1 MSMKPLTFWNKLG
14 YGAGALTE
22 NNVQNV
28 VNIMLPLIM
37 FNYMGVSPILLGYVF
52 AISRLWDTITDPLMG
67 YLSDRTRS
75 RFGRRKPYILIG
87 AVLSAFSFWLIWMFP
102 EGKSQMWYFWY
113 LTATCLLYYTSTTL
127 FCVPYISMGYELSS
141 DYNER
146 TRLMGYRSLFVNC
159 GAFILPWM
167 YWFTERSWFDNPLQ
181 GMRYLSVISGVIFIL
196 FALGPLLLTP
206 THPSDREEER
216 PTPGNS
222 APCERV
228 GLMDIFT
235 AFRVKPF
242 MILVAVLGLSVFGLF
257 LVLSFGLNLLIYY
270 GCGGDKEFASRLSG
284 IGGLVS
290 AGSCIAAIPLVNFV
304 AKKIGKSRALMVFLL
319 LGALGNLSIL
329 VLITPEMPYLS
340 IIQPILGAVGVSA
353 MWILISAMVSDSCD
367 YDELY
372 NHRRREGIF
381 GAIISWTCKLGYVL
395 CSIGGGYFLVWS
407 GFELELGGEQL
418 PETFLNMRLMMSCI
432 PATGLILA
440 AGMLFFYPLSRE
452 RMAQIKEALEKR
464 KIETRKNEIN

>member
-1 MSMKPLTFWNKLG
+1 MKPLTFWNKLG
-14 YGAGALTE
+14 YGAGAFTE
-22 NNVQNV
+22 NNVQNA
-28 VNIMLPLIM
+28 VNMMLPLIM
-37 FNYMGVSPILLGYVF
+37 FNYMGVSPILLGYAF
-52 AISRLWDTITDPLMG
+52 AIARLWDTVTDPLMG

-102 EGKSQMWYFWY
+102 EGKSEMWYFWY

-146 TRLMGYRSLFVNC
+146 TRLMSYRSLFVNC

-181 GMRYLSVISGVIFIL
+181 GMRYLSVISGATFIL

-206 THPSDREEER
+206 NDPGRREE
-216 PTPGNS
+216 TPCAGTGEEQKS
-222 APCERV
+222 KV
-228 GLMDIFT
+228 GIVDIFT
-235 AFRVKPF
+235 AFKVKPF
-242 MILVAVLGLSVFGLF
+242 LILVIVLGLSVFGLF
-257 LVLSFGLNLLIYY
+257 LVMSFGLNLLIYY
-270 GCGGDKEFASRLSG
+270 GCGGDKEFASQLSG
-284 IGGLVS
+284 IGGLIS

-304 AKKIGKSRALMVFLL
+304 ANKIGKSRALMAFLL

-340 IIQPILGAVGVSA
+340 IIQPIFGAVGISA

-372 NHRRREGIF
+372 NHLRREGIF

-395 CSIGGGYFLVWS
+395 CSICSGYFLVWS
-407 GFELELGGEQL
+407 GFELDLGGGQL
-418 PETFLNMRLMMSCI
+418 PGTFLNMRLMMSCI
-432 PATGLILA
+432 PAAGLILA

-452 RMAQIKEALEKR
+452 RMARIKNELEKR
-464 KIETRKNEIN
+464 KTEMQKNEAV

>member
-1 MSMKPLTFWNKLG
+1 MKMKPLTFWNKIG

-28 VNIMLPLIM
+28 VNSMLPLIM
-37 FNYMGVSPILLGYVF
+37 FNYMGMSPILIGYVF

-75 RFGRRKPYILIG
+75 RLGRRKPYILIG
-87 AVLSAFSFWLIWMFP
+87 AVMSALTFCLIWMFP

-146 TRLMGYRSLFVNC
+146 TRLMGYRSFFVNC

-181 GMRYLSVISGVIFIL
+181 GMRCLSVISGIIFIL

-206 THPSDREEER
+206 TVSSLPEDVRQRERKKSYER
-216 PTPGNS
+216 S
-222 APCERV
+222 S
-228 GLMDIFT
+228 LLDILT

-242 MILVAVLGLSVFGLF
+242 LLLVIVLALSVFGLF

-270 GCGGDKEFASRLSG
+270 GCGGDKEFASRLTG
-284 IGGLVS
+284 IRGLVS
-290 AGSCIAAIPLVNFV
+290 AGSCIVAIPIVNF
-304 AKKIGKSRALMVFLL
+304 ASKKLGKSRALSLFLL

-340 IIQPILGAVGVSA
+340 IFQPILGAVGISA
-353 MWILISAMVSDSCD
+353 MWMLISAMVSDSCD

-395 CSIGGGYFLVWS
+395 CSIGNGYFLIWS
-407 GFELELGGEQL
+407 GFELERGGNQL
-418 PETFLNMRLMMSCI
+418 PGAFWNMRLMASCI
-432 PATGLILA
+432 PATGLVLA
-440 AGMLFFYPLSRE
+440 AGMLFFYPLSKK
-452 RMAQIKEALEKR
+452 RMLEIKDELEKR
-464 KIETRKNEIN
+464 KTDISQNEID

>member
-1 MSMKPLTFWNKLG
+1 MKPLTFWNKIG

-52 AISRLWDTITDPLMG
+52 AIARLWDTVTDPLMG

-75 RFGRRKPYILIG
+75 RFGKRKPYILIG
-87 AVLSAFSFWLIWMFP
+87 AVMSAFSFWLIWMFP
-102 EGKSQMWYFWY
+102 EGKSQIWYFWY
-113 LTATCLLYYTSTTL
+113 LTATSLLFYTSTTL

-146 TRLMGYRSLFVNC
+146 TRVMGYRSFFVNC

-167 YWFTERSWFDNPLQ
+167 YWFTERSWFDTPLQ
-181 GMRYLSVISGVIFIL
+181 GMRCLSVISGVIFIL

-206 THPSDREEER
+206 TVSSRKEDMERRGERERYER
-216 PTPGNS
+216 IG
-222 APCERV
+222 V
-228 GLMDIFT
+228 MDIFT

-242 MILVAVLGLSVFGLF
+242 LILVVVLALSVFGLF

-270 GCGGDKEFASRLSG
+270 GCGGDKEFASRLAG

-290 AGSCIAAIPLVNFV
+290 AGSCIAAIPVVNFV
-304 AKKIGKSRALMVFLL
+304 SKKLGKSRALMLFLL

-329 VLITPEMPYLS
+329 VLITPAMPYLS
-340 IIQPILGAVGVSA
+340 VLQPILGAVGISA
-353 MWILISAMVSDSCD
+353 MWMLISAMVSDSCD

-407 GFELELGGEQL
+407 GFELELGGGQQ
-418 PETFLNMRLMMSCI
+418 PGTFRNMRLMMSCI
-432 PATGLILA
+432 PAAGLVLA
-440 AGMLFFYPLSRE
+440 AGTLYFYPLSRE
-452 RMAQIKEALEKR
+452 RMLEIRDALEKR
-464 KIETRKNEIN
+464 KTKDERE

>member
-1 MSMKPLTFWNKLG
+1 MKPLTFWNKIG

-37 FNYMGVSPILLGYVF
+37 FNYMGMSPILLGYVF
-52 AISRLWDTITDPLMG
+52 AIARLWDTVTDPLMG

-75 RFGRRKPYILIG
+75 RFGKRKPYILIG
-87 AVLSAFSFWLIWMFP
+87 AVMSAFSFWLIWMFP

-113 LTATCLLYYTSTTL
+113 LTATCLLFYTSTTL

-146 TRLMGYRSLFVNC
+146 TRVMGYRSLFVNC

-167 YWFTERSWFDNPLQ
+167 YWFTERSWFDTPLQ
-181 GMRYLSVISGVIFIL
+181 GMRCLSVVSGVIFIL

-206 THPSDREEER
+206 TVSSRKEDMER
-216 PTPGNS
+216 RS
-222 APCERV
+222 EKERYERV
-228 GLMDIFT
+228 GIVDIFT

-242 MILVAVLGLSVFGLF
+242 LILVVVLALSVFGLF

-270 GCGGDKEFASRLSG
+270 GCGGDKEFASRLAG
-284 IGGLVS
+284 IAGLVS
-290 AGSCIAAIPLVNFV
+290 AGSCIVAIPVVNF
-304 AKKIGKSRALMVFLL
+304 ASKKLGKSRALMLFLM

-329 VLITPEMPYLS
+329 VLITPAMPYLS
-340 IIQPILGAVGVSA
+340 IVQPIPGAVGISA
-353 MWILISAMVSDSCD
+353 MWMLISAMVSDSCD
-367 YDELY
+367 YDELC

-407 GFELELGGEQL
+407 GFELELGGGQQ
-418 PETFLNMRLMMSCI
+418 PGTFWNMRLMMSCI
-432 PATGLILA
+432 PAAGLALA
-440 AGMLFFYPLSRE
+440 AGTLFFYPLSRE
-452 RMAQIKEALEKR
+452 RMLEIKDALEKR
-464 KIETRKNEIN
+464 KTEMKESECD